1 MILYG
6 FELIKFN
13 RYGKKGFKLRFI
25 ADGYCIEERKYY
37 GDFSNFFIDG
47 LKIKLMK
54 CCNYLSTGNYEEPIK
69 QVTCFEIVEN
79 AGENNDSI
87 CIRYIKNG
95 RCVANSMLLPNVT
108 EREELLI
115 INNLK
120 FLCRLNYKISKH
132 MVMEAKKKGL
142 MPPEGTSYLDMQ
154 RKIKK
159 LIS

>member
-1 MILYG
+1 MILHG

-37 GDFSNFFIDG
+37 GDFSKFFIDG
-47 LKIKLMK
+47 LKI
-54 CCNYLSTGNYEEPIK
+54 
-69 QVTCFEIVEN
+69 
-79 AGENNDSI
+79 
-87 CIRYIKNG
+87 
-95 RCVANSMLLPNVT
+95 
-108 EREELLI
+108 LI

-154 RKIKK
+154 RKIRK